1 MPWFHK
7 NSCGTANHRLNRGC
21 INIMSNL
28 ADNRVDPINMR
39 ARRRFVMGAALAIG
53 TLSVED
59 TRAQNKA
66 QQTTPAAA
74 TTGTECRRTSL
85 HQVIDF
91 HAGADR
97 VYEALLDSKQFTAF
111 SGAPAQIDRD
121 VGGEFTLFGGL
132 IGGRNI
138 ELVSNERIVQAWRPT
153 DWSPGVY
160 SLVKF
165 ELLKRGS
172 QTQVV
177 LDHTGF
183 PEGGFE
189 HLNSGWKVHYWD
201 PLGKYLS

>member
-1 MPWFHK
+1 MK
-7 NSCGTANHRLNRGC
+7 RLPENW
-21 INIMSNL
+21 
-28 ADNRVDPINMR
+28 AQPINMC
-39 ARRRFVMGAALAIG
+39 ARRRFVVAAALAIG

-59 TRAQNKA
+59 THAQDKA
-66 QQTTPAAA
+66 QQAAPAA
-74 TTGTECRRTSL
+74 TTTGAECRRTSL

-91 HAGADR
+91 HAGRER
-97 VYEALLDSKQFTAF
+97 VYEALLNSQQFTTF

-121 VGGEFTLFGGL
+121 VGGAFTLFGGL
-132 IGGRNI
+132 VNGRNI
-138 ELVSNERIVQAWRPT
+138 ELVANERIVQVWRPT
-153 DWSPGVY
+153 DWGPGVY

-201 PLGKYLS
+201 PLGTYLA